1 MAIVRVEDGRIPEG
15 WFFFDR
21 DAMWEQLGVEPP
33 LRQRAAYESAVQG
46 SSPLGRRC
54 VNRITHATDRQRDII
69 TLAMPSEGK
78 QGGLRVLGCR
88 DCTPEPPSAFGQ
100 GSEPG
105 AL

>member
-21 DAMWEQLGVEPP
+21 DAMWGQLGVEPP